1 MSPASDWFARGMATL
16 RARDQPSEGD
26 VSGIIVRRCLS
37 DVLKIDDHSIHAEQS
52 APGAR
57 PDFVCWHD
65 SRIEVIVE
73 VKNIYTNLERRIGKR
88 WTTSPVGQLQKYLR
102 KFPGVQE
109 GTWGILT
116 NACEWRLFV
125 RSKNDCILHDI
136 CTPTTLEELSLFL
149 QPILHMR
156 SRESGG
162 PIEIQTPSQWIHR
175 LRSGNFDAEQFVEM
189 TAPNKVTTRRNSGGT
204 EWVYARLDD
213 LGLGEISP
221 PPPGAY
227 ITCIRLPA
235 TDGLI
240 RPPDITEVLA
250 DFPVEHKGQVHG
262 IALVS
267 GAKGGTSCCGF
278 LRHRG
283 ELRKTA
289 TFDPEFPGSRIER
302 QLSAIARLDDDPLG
316 QNSLNAALDVLD
328 KVALQE
334 DFYSEIDNWFNR
346 TNRTVNE
353 LRYLIRVMFA
363 WLLQERGIIP
373 DTALWNQR
381 PLKDDGTEIHDRIE
395 TLFVEILAREPDS
408 RRVST
413 DDHDEMPFLNGS
425 LFTELKEDDRPQRM
439 INAFYRSSQTSTVPG
454 LLDIL
459 ARYDWT
465 LSEPTG
471 SEIETALDPS
481 MLGLLFERL
490 MLNIKGPQIGK
501 GGKNKFMPGG
511 TYYTPQDIADE
522 MAADAIAVRIGESAD
537 TSSKSIR
544 QLAHPVPANRP
555 WLQWSAETKHRLV
568 TLLRD
573 LTILDPCCGSGV
585 FTVAMLQALQRCFR
599 RLDTVGNG
607 VSPERVIERQ
617 LHAADIEPLAI
628 LITRLRLFISIVE
641 SRLRDTELKEIAPL
655 PNLET
660 RCVCINSL
668 HMNLSRQIAIADEE
682 WNRGVGDLRAA
693 MEMWVSAYSSKD
705 KQIAHEALEEARVK
719 LRDIAALGMST
730 EWLETDLTQT
740 PENPAMVDIR
750 LLLAAPDGW
759 DIVIGNPP
767 YQSVPKVARASL
779 QRLGYSATSDLYT
792 LFLEAALAATRTD
805 GCIVMITP
813 HSIAFRRQKAWDAL
827 RERYG
832 QSCKLIEFRTYDNR
846 PTPVFPKLPWLKVDQ
861 ADENFQ
867 RVTIL
872 VARKSNIPMRGSFIF
887 SQGLIRITSDNRRNI
902 LQVVRR
908 GMRQPPSIGQWTQ
921 APTESTVA
929 LLEKMRELRISK
941 NQVNP
946 SRNVTFPKTARYF
959 VTSLPK
965 GLIDDEH
972 RRSLS
977 LASDRFF
984 WPWIGLYNSHLF
996 HGYWLMMG
1004 DAFHLTLREICTVK
1018 PPPGWNDESL
1028 RMEIE
1033 HHAQDLCS
1041 AQTVNACRILHRG
1054 EGGIEWPNVNFH
1066 QAPAARI
1073 IDRLDRLLIG
1083 AYGLDVEPLLSELR
1097 IMRTGSAHEL
1107 PVGTDLQHGRS

>member
-16 RARDQPSEGD
+16 RGRDQPSEGD

-37 DVLKIDDHSIHAEQS
+37 DVLKIDDDSIHAEQS

-73 VKNIYTNLERRIGKR
+73 VKNLNTNLERRIGKR

-116 NACEWRLFV
+116 NACEWRLFI

-136 CTPTTLEELSLFL
+136 CTPRTLEELSLFL

-156 SRESGG
+156 SRESGR

-175 LRSGNFDAEQFVEM
+175 LQSGNFDVEQFVEM
-189 TAPNKVTTRRNSGGT
+189 TAPNKVTTRRKSSGI

-213 LGLGEISP
+213 LGIGQISP
-221 PPPGAY
+221 PLPGAY
-227 ITCIRLPA
+227 IACIRLPA

-240 RPPDITEVLA
+240 RPPDITDVLA
-250 DFPVEHKGQVHG
+250 GLPVEHMGQVHG

-278 LRHRG
+278 LRYRG

-328 KVALQE
+328 KAALQE
-334 DFYSEIDNWFNR
+334 DFYSEIDDWFNR

-395 TLFVEILAREPDS
+395 TLFVEVLATEPDS

-425 LFTELKEDDRPQRM
+425 LFTELKEHDRPQQM

-501 GGKNKFMPGG
+501 GGKNKFMPSG

-522 MAADAIAVRIGESAD
+522 MVADAIAVRVGESSE
-537 TSSKSIR
+537 TSSESIR
-544 QLAHPVPANRP
+544 QLAHPVPVNRP
-555 WLQWSAETKHRLV
+555 WLEWTAETKSRLIN
-568 TLLRD
+568 LLKE
-573 LTILDPCCGSGV
+573 LTILDPCCGSGA
-585 FTVAMLQALQRCFR
+585 FTVTMLQALQRCFR
-599 RLDTVGNG
+599 RLDNQGNG
-607 VSPERVIERQ
+607 VPPERVIERQ

-641 SRLRDTELKEIAPL
+641 SRLSDPNLKEIAPL

-660 RCVCINSL
+660 RCVCIDSL
-668 HMNLSRQIAIADEE
+668 HMNLSSQMAIADENWE
-682 WNRGVGDLRAA
+682 QGIGNLRAA
-693 MEMWVSAYSSKD
+693 MEMWVSAYSARD
-705 KQIAHEALEEARVK
+705 KQIAHDDLEEARSS
-719 LRDIAALGMST
+719 LRELGALGGMNT

-740 PENPAMVDIR
+740 PENPATVDVR

-767 YQSVPKVARASL
+767 YLSVPQARKTGYM
-779 QRLGYSATSDLYT
+779 RLGYSATSDLYT
-792 LFLEAALAATRTD
+792 LFLEAAIAATRAN

-813 HSIAFRRQKAWDAL
+813 HSIVFKRQKAWIEL
-827 RERYG
+827 RKKYEDTCE
-832 QSCKLIEFRTYDNR
+832 SIDFRTYDNR
-846 PTPVFPKLPWLKVDQ
+846 PAPVFPRLPWLKTDQ
-861 ADENFQ
+861 SDENRQ

-872 VARKSNIPMRGSFIF
+872 VAKKTRNPVQAARIF
-887 SQGLIRITSDNRRNI
+887 SRGLIRLTNDERRDI
-902 LQVVRR
+902 LRNAQR
-908 GMRQPPSIGQWTQ
+908 GMCQPPSIGQWTQ
-921 APTESTVA
+921 APTKSTLE
-929 LLEKMRELRISK
+929 LLNEMRDSDSHKYSNGKDNL
-941 NQVNP
+941 NAY
-946 SRNVTFPKTARYF
+946 VTFPATAMYF
-959 VTSLPK
+959 ITCVPE
-965 GLIDDEH
+965 GLIVNRS
-972 RRSLS
+972 RRIVS
-977 LASDRFF
+977 LADDQFY

-1004 DAFHLTLREICTVK
+1004 DAFHLTDGEIK
-1018 PPPGWNDESL
+1018 SIRPPLGWNDDTIRAETEQVA
-1028 RMEIE
+1028 RE
-1033 HHAQDLCS
+1033 LCS
-1041 AQTVNACRILHRG
+1041 KETVAACRFIHRG
-1054 EGGIEWPNVNFH
+1054 RGGTEWPNANFH
-1066 QAPAARI
+1066 QAPA
-1073 IDRLDRLLIG
+1073 DRLIERLDQLLIR
-1083 AYGLDVEPLLSELR
+1083 AYGLDVEPLLSALR
-1097 IMRTGSAHEL
+1097 TMRTGSAHEIRT
-1107 PVGTDLQHGRS
+1107 GTDV

>member
-57 PDFVCWHD
+57 PDFVCWHH

-116 NACEWRLFV
+116 NACEWRLFI

-149 QPILHMR
+149 QPILQMR
-156 SRESGG
+156 SQEPGG
-162 PIEIQTPSQWIHR
+162 SIEIQTPSLWIHR

-189 TAPNKVTTRRNSGGT
+189 TAPNKVMMRRNSSGT

-213 LGLGEISP
+213 LGIGGISP
-221 PPPGAY
+221 PPTGAY
-227 ITCIRLPA
+227 IACIRLPA

-250 DFPVEHKGQVHG
+250 DLPVEHKGQIHG

-267 GAKGGTSCCGF
+267 GTKGGTSCCGF
-278 LRHRG
+278 LRYGG

-289 TFDPEFPGSRIER
+289 TFDPDFPGSRIER
-302 QLSAIARLDDDPLG
+302 QLSTIARLDDDPLG
-316 QNSLNAALDVLD
+316 QESLNAALDVLD

-334 DFYSEIDNWFNR
+334 DFYSEIDDWFNR
-346 TNRTVNE
+346 TNRTVKE

-381 PLKDDGTEIHDRIE
+381 PLKDNGTEIHDRIE
-395 TLFVEILAREPDS
+395 TLFVEVLAKEPDS
-408 RRVST
+408 RRVSA

-425 LFTELKEDDRPQRM
+425 LFTELKEHDRPQLM
-439 INAFYRSSQTSTVPG
+439 INAFYRSSQTTTVPG

-471 SEIETALDPS
+471 SEMETALDPS

-501 GGKNKFMPGG
+501 GGKNKFMPSG

-522 MAADAIAVRIGESAD
+522 MVADAIAVRVDKSSE
-537 TSSKSIR
+537 TSSESIR

-555 WLQWSAETKHRLV
+555 WLKWTAETKGRLI
-568 TLLRD
+568 TQLKE

-585 FTVAMLQALQRCFR
+585 FTVTMLQALQRCFR
-599 RLDTVGNG
+599 RLDNEGNG
-607 VSPERVIERQ
+607 IQPERVIERQ

-641 SRLRDTELKEIAPL
+641 SRLSDPDLKEIAPL

-660 RCVCINSL
+660 RCVCIDSL
-668 HMNLSRQIAIADEE
+668 HMNLSSQMAIADED
-682 WNRGVGDLRAA
+682 WKQGIGNLRAA
-693 MEMWVSAYSSKD
+693 MEMWVSAYSTRD
-705 KQIAHEALEEARVK
+705 KQIAHDDLEEARSN
-719 LRDIAALGMST
+719 LRELGALGGMNT

-740 PENPAMVDIR
+740 PENPATVDVR
-750 LLLAAPDGW
+750 FLLAVPDGW

-767 YQSVPKVARASL
+767 YLSVPQARRTGYK
-779 QRLGYSATSDLYT
+779 RLGYSAASDLYT
-792 LFLEAALAATRTD
+792 LFLEAAIAATRAD

-813 HSIAFRRQKAWDAL
+813 HSIVFKRQKAWIAL
-827 RERYG
+827 RKRYEDT
-832 QSCKLIEFRTYDNR
+832 CEFIDFRTYDNR
-846 PTPVFPKLPWLKVDQ
+846 PAPVFPRLPWLKTDQ
-861 ADENFQ
+861 SDENRQ

-872 VARKSNIPMRGSFIF
+872 VARKTHKPVQSARIF
-887 SQGLIRITSDNRRNI
+887 SRGLIRITNEERGDI
-902 LQVVRR
+902 LRTSLR
-908 GMRQPPSIGQWTQ
+908 GLCQPPSIGQWTQ
-921 APTESTVA
+921 APTDATRA
-929 LLEKMRELRISK
+929 LLNKMRRLRFSGQPDDK
-941 NQVNP
+941 NETFK
-946 SRNVTFPKTARYF
+946 NVTFPRTAMYF
-959 VTSLPK
+959 LTCLPEGIIENERRRVLSLPNDK
-965 GLIDDEH
+965 
-972 RRSLS
+972 
-977 LASDRFF
+977 FY

-1004 DAFHLTLREICTVK
+1004 DAFDLTMAEIGSVKAPLGWHDETIRTRTEHLAR
-1018 PPPGWNDESL
+1018 N
-1028 RMEIE
+1028 
-1033 HHAQDLCS
+1033 LCS
-1041 AQTVNACRILHRG
+1041 AETVRACGVVHRG
-1054 EGGIEWPNVNFH
+1054 QGGKEWPNANFH
-1066 QAPAARI
+1066 LAPAKHI
-1073 IDRLDRLLIG
+1073 IESLDRLLIR
-1083 AYGLDVEPLLSELR
+1083 AYGLDVEPLLGQLR
-1097 IMRTGSAHEL
+1097 TMRIGSAHQFGL
-1107 PVGTDLQHGRS
+1107 SNTL